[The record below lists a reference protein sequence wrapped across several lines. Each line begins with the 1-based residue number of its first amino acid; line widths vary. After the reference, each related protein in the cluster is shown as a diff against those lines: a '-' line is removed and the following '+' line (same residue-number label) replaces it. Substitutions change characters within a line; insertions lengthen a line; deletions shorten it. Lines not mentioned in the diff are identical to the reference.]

1 MPRNFF
7 KLKSLLF
14 IIRLFSLYKNNRR
27 ILLLMTDVEAIHLY
41 VYINLQVLQMATKTN
56 EAL

>member
-14 IIRLFSLYKNNRR
+14 IIRFSLYKNNRR